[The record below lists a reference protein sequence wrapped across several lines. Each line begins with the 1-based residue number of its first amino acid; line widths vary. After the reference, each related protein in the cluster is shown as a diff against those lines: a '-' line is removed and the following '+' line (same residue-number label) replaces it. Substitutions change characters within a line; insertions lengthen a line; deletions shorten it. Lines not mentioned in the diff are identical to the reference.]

1 MIFTS
6 VYLNVLL
13 CLILLNKQWR
23 EQNSVLCLCLII
35 GMLLNSHFN
44 VNVLA
49 ILLFQM
55 EPLVY
60 LIGPPIYFYGQS
72 VYQNKLVFKARFL
85 FLCLPSIIMFLN
97 LLPYYQLSTAE
108 KTYFISAVVNNN
120 FFRSFP
126 KEYTLLFDYKI
137 QRAFNLAFILYTL
150 YYLQKKKSNV
160 LMKLKIAK
168 ITRSLVYIK
177 SICTI
182 PQIMYIIY
190 ASAKSPLQ
198 ADLAFRL
205 PTINYTKQT
214 EICYLN

>member
-1 MIFTS
+1 
-6 VYLNVLL
+6 
-13 CLILLNKQWR
+13 
-23 EQNSVLCLCLII
+23 
-35 GMLLNSHFN
+35 
-44 VNVLA
+44 
-49 ILLFQM
+49 M

-60 LIGPPIYFYGQS
+60 LIGPTIYFYGQS
-72 VYQNKLVFKARFL
+72 VYQNKLVFKAR

-108 KTYFISAVVNNN
+108 KTHFISAVVNNN

-126 KEYTLLFDYKI
+126 KEYALLFDYKI

-160 LMKLKIAK
+160 LMKPKIAK
-168 ITRSLVYIK
+168 ITRSIVYII

-182 PQIMYIIY
+182 PQIMYIIF
-190 ASAKSPLQ
+190 ALVKSPLQ

-205 PTINYTKQT
+205 PTDNYTNNL
-214 EICYLN
+214 EMFYLN